1 MGFSFDEAF
10 GVHADAMTLRARRA
24 ELLAANLANADTP
37 RFKARDMDFNSALAA
52 AKGQG
57 SATRLQVTHAGHISG
72 AEQGVGGELMYRVPQ
87 QPSLDGN
94 SVEPQVEMAE
104 FMRNAVSYQVS
115 ARFVSGKIKTL
126 MTAIK
131 GQ

>member
-1 MGFSFDEAF
+1 MGFSIDDAF
-10 GVHADAMTLRARRA
+10 GVHADALTLRARRA

-37 RFKARDMDFNSALAA
+37 NFKARDFDFQSALAA
-52 AKGQG
+52 ATSGQ
-57 SATRLQVTHAGHISG
+57 SASSLRVTHNRHMAASEAGFG
-72 AEQGVGGELMYRVPQ
+72 TELMYRMPQ

-115 ARFVSGKIKTL
+115 ARFVTGKIKSM